1 MGTRKS
7 MGAFRICTGCRGGPR
22 RGGLTD
28 GRRAGRRWRTGARP
42 FPPRHRPHEWEVP
55 SNPSGGRGAPRF
67 GGKSR
72 YSSRF
77 EQQAVLLSYP
87 PIVAQIAGHLGGIDR
102 ITRIAMVTPHAYPAP
117 ASLTSRAA
125 HNGASSPRRRRV
137 PIARRKLATH
147 GSPSGNGIAR
157 GRRRFKAVA
166 HEHLDWSSIERTH
179 AREESGLWLP
189 GSRGWT
195 PDGAPSTSG
204 RVDRDADR
212 SGMMMQT
219 SDRAMRAGRRGM
231 LAGAAA
237 LTASTAVPTQPARAF
252 IDLPSRLHNRYFLV
266 RHGESTLDVRGQFL
280 SNPSYKYDTT
290 YGLTKKGI
298 YQMHEAARIIADEY
312 DAAPSWLYTSNF
324 QRAFQSALILREDL
338 GLLFSQL
345 RTEFSGL
352 LDPRKM
358 GALDFDSQTKW
369 PEVWAG
375 DEKDSGNTPPPVP
388 ASLQPSASVESPRDL
403 YRRALECFTRL
414 ESTYFGED
422 VILVSHA
429 DTISLFTAAMMGTD
443 LRNHHKDWN
452 IELGQVRVVDLS
464 GDDGQALGSKFKPTD
479 LRGEYAVGDKATNY
493 QFMPDGYAQ
502 GDDMGPM

>member
-7 MGAFRICTGCRGGPR
+7 MGAFRICTGCRGGEGSWVGSPMGEELGVGGVQVRVPSR
-22 RGGLTD
+22 RRIALTS
-28 GRRAGRRWRTGARP
+28 GRCHQTRAAGARP
-42 FPPRHRPHEWEVP
+42 VLAANLVCARV
-55 SNPSGGRGAPRF
+55 SN
-67 GGKSR
+67 
-72 YSSRF
+72 SS
-77 EQQAVLLSYP
+77 LLSYP
-87 PIVAQIAGHLGGIDR
+87 PIVAQIAGHLVASTGR

-125 HNGASSPRRRRV
+125 HAGAASPRRRRV

-157 GRRRFKAVA
+157 GRRRFEAVA

-195 PDGAPSTSG
+195 PDGAASTSG

-219 SDRAMRAGRRGM
+219 SDRALRAGRRGM

-375 DEKDSGNTPPPVP
+375 DEKDLGNTPPPVP

-464 GDDGQALGSKFKPTD
+464 GDDGQALGSQFKPTD